1 MELVSPPAQTP
12 GPAGPGGDGQAAADA
27 LADAHYE
34 NFPVLTFVP
43 RRMRPHFANL
53 YAFCRRVDD
62 IGDEGDDTPA
72 QRMARLDEFAA
83 QLDLAYL
90 GTPTD
95 RRFRALQGT
104 INAFQ
109 LEREQFE
116 RLIVANRMDQG
127 PGRFETYADLL
138 HYCDHS
144 ATPVGRLVLQLYGH
158 RDAERVRRSDAT
170 CTALQL
176 ANFWQDV
183 AVDWTKQR
191 IYLPLED
198 LAHFGYTE
206 EQLATGEV
214 NGAWRALM
222 RFEVARA
229 RGLFTAGL
237 PLRDQVEGRL
247 RLVLAA
253 FSRGGMAILD
263 AIEAA
268 RYDVFRHRPTNTK
281 RLFIGQAIREAARLT
296 FVSPLWWTR

>member
-1 MELVSPPAQTP
+1 MELVSPPAHTP
-12 GPAGPGGDGQAAADA
+12 NPSGGDGQAAATA
-27 LADAHYE
+27 LADSHYE
-34 NFPVLTFVP
+34 NFPVLMLVP
-43 RRMRPHFANL
+43 GRMRPHFANL
-53 YAFCRRVDD
+53 YAFCRTVDD
-62 IGDEGDDTPA
+62 IGDEGDFTTE
-72 QRMARLDEFAA
+72 QRMARLDDFAA

-95 RRFRALQGT
+95 PRFRSLQKT

-116 RLIVANRMDQG
+116 RLITANRMDQG
-127 PGRFETYADLL
+127 PGRFATYADVL

-183 AVDWTKQR
+183 APDRTDRDR
-191 IYLPLED
+191 IYIPLED

-206 EQLATGEV
+206 AQLAAGEV
-214 NGAWRALM
+214 NDNWRALM

-229 RGLFTAGL
+229 RGLFTEGL
-237 PLRDQVEGRL
+237 PLRDQVRGRL

-263 AIEAA
+263 AIEHA
-268 RYDVFRHRPTNTK
+268 RYDVFNHRPENTK
-281 RLFIGQAIREAARLT
+281 RLFKKQALREAVRLT
-296 FVSPLWWTR
+296 LLSPLWWTR